1 MLDRIVLNRT
11 LLNWFLIL
19 VQALFPLLLFRCI
32 GLEINYYKEMAT
44 ALYTANDFF
53 LVSLPG
59 NAKPA
64 SGQADVD
71 TWLKNNLLGGRTF
84 VSDFKIPEFKI
95 GSLDNLLVES
105 EDLSKIDNQVGSSVS
120 KIVEILSGMNEASTN
135 DYKTIPINNMP
146 IPEYLEHFEWQTRKF
161 KLDKSIK
168 ELMSNLSDEASQ
180 LDLDVRA
187 TYTNYTNAKSN
198 LAAAERKKTGD
209 LSVRSLHDIVKSD
222 DFILDS
228 EYLTTVLIA
237 VPKNLKADFE
247 KTYETLSKN
256 VVPGSAGIIA
266 KDDDYILYNVHLF
279 KRNAQEFTTAAREK
293 KFIPREFNYSE
304 ELIDQLKREHDS
316 AASLEQSLRIQLVR
330 LAKTAFVDVFV
341 IWFHIKALRVY
352 VESVLRY
359 GLPPH
364 FIIKIIAVPPKN
376 VAKCKQELV
385 DAFGFLGGNAFAR
398 DKKGKISKD
407 DTSLHQYANLVDAD
421 YEPFVF
427 YHIKL

>member
-1 MLDRIVLNRT
+1 
-11 LLNWFLIL
+11 
-19 VQALFPLLLFRCI
+19 
-32 GLEINYYKEMAT
+32 MAT

-59 NAKPA
+59 NAKPSNGDA
-64 SGQADVD
+64 TVD
-71 TWLKNNLLGGRTF
+71 EYLKNSLIGGRTF
-84 VSDFKIPEFKI
+84 VSEFKIPEFKI
-95 GSLDNLLVES
+95 GSLDNLLLES
-105 EDLSKIDNQVGSSVS
+105 EELGKIDGQIGSSVS
-120 KIVEILSGMNEASTN
+120 KIVEILTGMKEAGTN

-146 IPEYLEHFEWQTRKF
+146 IPEYLENFDWQTRKF

-168 ELMSNLSDEASQ
+168 ELMTALSEEAQQ

-187 TYTNYTNAKSN
+187 TYTNYNNAKSN

-209 LSVRSLHDIVKSD
+209 LSIRSLHDIVKPE
-222 DFILDS
+222 DFILNS

-237 VPKNLKADFE
+237 VPKNLKKDFE
-247 KTYETLSKN
+247 HCYETLSKN
-256 VVPGSAGIIA
+256 VVPGSAGIISQ
-266 KDDDYILYNVHLF
+266 DDDYLLYNVHLF
-279 KRNAQEFTTAAREK
+279 KRNVQEFTTAAREK

-304 ELIDQLKREHDS
+304 ELIEQLKREHDS
-316 AASLEQSLRIQLVR
+316 AASQEQSLRIQLVR

-364 FIIKIIAVPPKN
+364 FTIRIIAVPPKN
-376 VAKCKQELV
+376 VTKCKQELIET
-385 DAFGFLGGNAFAR
+385 FGFLGGNAFAK
-398 DKKGKISKD
+398 DSKGKIKQDPSM
-407 DTSLHQYANLVDAD
+407 SQYANLVDTD